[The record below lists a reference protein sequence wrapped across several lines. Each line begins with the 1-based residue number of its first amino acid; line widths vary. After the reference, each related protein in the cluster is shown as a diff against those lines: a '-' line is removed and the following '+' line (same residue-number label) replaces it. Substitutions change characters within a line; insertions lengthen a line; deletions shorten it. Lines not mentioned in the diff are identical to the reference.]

1 MLMRGGY
8 AQKGWGVDRVVHRRV
23 LARAA
28 ILEGGA
34 ERLAVLLGV
43 SSGLVARWIE
53 GREPV
58 PRDVF
63 MRCVGYLLN

>member
-8 AQKGWGVDRVVHRRV
+8 AQKGWGVDRVIHRRV
-23 LARAA
+23 VARTA

-43 SSGLVARWIE
+43 SSDCVARWIE

-58 PRDVF
+58 PGDVF
-63 MRCVGYLLN
+63 MRCSLR